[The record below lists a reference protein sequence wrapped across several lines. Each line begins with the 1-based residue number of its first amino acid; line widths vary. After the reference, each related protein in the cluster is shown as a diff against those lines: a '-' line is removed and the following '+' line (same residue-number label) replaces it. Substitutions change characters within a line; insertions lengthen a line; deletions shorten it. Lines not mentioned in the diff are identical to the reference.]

1 LSLNCP
7 EYLREAEENLRKE
20 EERAN
25 YFLQQETKPK
35 LLAVIQTE
43 IIEKQAEKLVDKDTG
58 CDAMF

>member
-25 YFLQQETKPK
+25 YFLQ
-35 LLAVIQTE
+35 
-43 IIEKQAEKLVDKDTG
+43 
-58 CDAMF
+58 